1 MFKNLQFITHSDD
14 PEVQLEQVRKA
25 CESGVEWIQ
34 VRIKAHSKEE
44 IKDLAKEARIIT
56 SKFGVMLCIN
66 DHLDVALQ
74 CKADACHLGKGD
86 MPIASAKALT
96 EGNKVL
102 IGATCNTIEDVYAA
116 YKAGADYIGLGPY
129 RFTTTKEKLSPQ
141 LGIDGYKSIIDQMAA
156 KNITTP
162 IVAIGGIEVEDVKPI
177 LITGVQGIAIS
188 NAIINAENWKEQVA
202 FFQNELTTT
211 KEKSNVA
218 NS

>member
-1 MFKNLQFITHSDD
+1 MFKKLQFITHSND

-25 CESGVEWIQ
+25 CEAGVDWIQ

-44 IKDLAKEARIIT
+44 IKELAKQARAIT
-56 SKFGVMLCIN
+56 AEHDVMLCIN

-96 EGNKVL
+96 EGNIL
-102 IGATCNTIEDVYAA
+102 IGATCNTIEDIYAA
-116 YKAGADYIGLGPY
+116 SKAGADYIGLGPY
-129 RFTTTKEKLSPQ
+129 RFTTTKEKLSPE
-141 LGIDGYKSIIDQMAA
+141 LGIEGYKSILDQMGA

-162 IVAIGGIEVEDVKPI
+162 IIAIGGIEVNDVKSVI
-177 LITGVQGIAIS
+177 NTGVQGIAIS
-188 NAIINAENWKEQVA
+188 SAIINAENWKEQVA
-202 FFQNELTTT
+202 SFQNELTST

>member
-1 MFKNLQFITHSDD
+1 MFKKLQFITHSND

-25 CESGVEWIQ
+25 CGAGVEWIQ

-44 IKDLAKEARIIT
+44 IKELAKQARTIT
-56 SKFGVMLCIN
+56 AEHGVMLCIN

-96 EGNKVL
+96 EGNIL
-102 IGATCNTIEDVYAA
+102 IGATCNTIEDIYVSS
-116 YKAGADYIGLGPY
+116 KAGADYIGLGPY
-129 RFTTTKEKLSPQ
+129 RFTTTKEKLSPE
-141 LGIDGYKSIIDQMAA
+141 LGIEGYKSIIDQMGA

-162 IVAIGGIEVEDVKPI
+162 IIAIGGIEVNDVKSVI
-177 LITGVQGIAIS
+177 NTGVQGIAIS
-188 NAIINAENWKEQVA
+188 SAIINAENWKEQVA
-202 FFQNELTTT
+202 SFQNELTTT

-218 NS
+218 NN